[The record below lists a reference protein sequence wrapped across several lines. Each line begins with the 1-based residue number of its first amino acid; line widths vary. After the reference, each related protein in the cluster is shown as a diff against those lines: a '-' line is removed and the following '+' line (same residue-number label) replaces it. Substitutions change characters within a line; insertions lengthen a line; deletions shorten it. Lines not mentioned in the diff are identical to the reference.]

1 MSIGRPRSIW
11 WKLAR
16 FRASSLPYLL
26 TLPALIL
33 TATIVVYPL
42 ISNVVGSMQTDYRAI
57 QQVEGVKFVGLDNYI
72 GAWNQGLM
80 QSSVSNSF
88 RYTIGVVVLSFIL
101 GFICALLLN
110 QLVRMQTFYRVLIVL
125 PWVISP
131 VIAGFTWRWLLSDKF
146 GYLNA
151 VLLGL
156 GIIKDP
162 ILWLGGP
169 ELAFF
174 SVVLAGTWRSFPFAM
189 IMILAGLKRVSQELL
204 EAAQIDGATAI
215 QKFRYVTVPQ
225 VRSVLV
231 VILLLNFIWTFND
244 FGIIQIMTQG
254 GPLNATMVLPVLIRT
269 LAFKHLRM
277 GTASALALMLSV
289 VLLALSIVYLRFVE
303 KDID

>member
-1 MSIGRPRSIW
+1 M

-16 FRASSLPYLL
+16 LRAGFLPYLL
-26 TLPALIL
+26 TLPALL
-33 TATIVVYPL
+33 FTAMIVVYPL
-42 ISNVVGSMQTDYRAI
+42 ISNVVGSLQTDYRTI
-57 QQVEGVKFVGLDNYI
+57 QQVQGVKFVGVANYI
-72 GAWNQGLM
+72 GAWHDGLL
-80 QSSVSNSF
+80 QLSVSNSF
-88 RYTIGVVVLSFIL
+88 RYTIGVVILSFLL

-110 QLVRMQTFYRVLIVL
+110 QLIRTQTFYRVLIVL

-162 ILWLGGP
+162 ILWLSGTGSAF
-169 ELAFF
+169 LA
-174 SVVLAGTWRSFPFAM
+174 VVLAGTWRAFPFAM
-189 IMILAGLKRVSQELL
+189 IMILAGLQRVSQELL
-204 EAAQIDGATAI
+204 EAAQIDGATAL
-215 QKFRYVTVPQ
+215 QKFRHVTVPQ

-244 FGIIQIMTQG
+244 FGIIQIMTAG

-269 LAFKHLRM
+269 IAFKNLRM

-289 VLLALSIVYLRFVE
+289 VLLALSIIYLQFAE